1 MDVTDKIWK
10 KNFKKLFW
18 LEFIPFSAMFFITLF
33 YMMWALL
40 HDEDS
45 LAKRQEN
52 YIYRFI
58 AGTLDLIFMV
68 FFIYQEYI
76 QLRGED
82 DFWDYFD
89 VWNALDIVWMVM
101 GPMVIVASIPIE
113 PLLDYDH
120 LIVMSAILMFC
131 LSGKVIDWMR
141 LFDGTA
147 FYVYLIYETLREI
160 WAFMILIFMSL
171 VMFGVPMIIL
181 NMNRDGEE
189 EGLIVE
195 DEMGF
200 WISDMFIN

>member
-1 MDVTDKIWK
+1 
-10 KNFKKLFW
+10 
-18 LEFIPFSAMFFITLF
+18 MFFITLF